1 MPMYCGCFDL
11 LPTVARL
18 CDLVS
23 GTEEEN
29 QMQRSL
35 AFAALMLALGAC
47 ADLDKPTCYKIIESV
62 TTEAGSRALAVTPC
76 PADQQR

>member
-1 MPMYCGCFDL
+1 MYCGCFDL

-47 ADLDKPTCYKIIESV
+47 ADSDKPTCYKIIESV